1 MVSISLKVQL
11 GMSDRLKS
19 IKVKR
24 TNQQW
29 KAFPSFK
36 HCVEFSRQYN
46 YENYWEYYIAQQWCW
61 DDFGPSINLDI
72 LEELK
77 RTNRE
82 MNQIW
87 TFQPKTNMYPCRIYL
102 KGDKELELFL
112 LKWG

>member
-1 MVSISLKVQL
+1 MNATKTMIKGDLKLEIVEHII
-11 GMSDRLKS
+11 LK
-19 IKVKR
+19 
-24 TNQQW
+24 
-29 KAFPSFK
+29 
-36 HCVEFSRQYN
+36 
-46 YENYWEYYIAQQWCW
+46 NYWEYYIAQQWCW